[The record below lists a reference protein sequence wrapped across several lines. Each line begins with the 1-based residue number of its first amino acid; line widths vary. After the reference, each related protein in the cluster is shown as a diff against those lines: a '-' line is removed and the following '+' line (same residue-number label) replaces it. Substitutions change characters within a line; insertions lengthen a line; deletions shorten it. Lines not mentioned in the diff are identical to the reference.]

1 MSEPRVCR
9 ECGRRL
15 DRIMARHEEPDGP
28 LVPEDALP
36 FLKVAP
42 LLVVF
47 LVSVF
52 VIHALA

>member
-1 MSEPRVCR
+1 
-9 ECGRRL
+9 
-15 DRIMARHEEPDGP
+15 MARHEEPDGP

-36 FLKVAP
+36 ILKVAV
-42 LLVVF
+42 LLALF